1 MKLVSKG
8 QHEINW
14 VWAILHKLG
23 KGLPFFFS
31 KWKSQ
36 SPSKHLKKK
45 KSFRIRYCSTNFAN
59 GEI

>member
-45 KSFRIRYCSTNFAN
+45 KKTL
-59 GEI
+59 E